1 MTTHV
6 IERIDHDLY
15 DLAPVTADEIARW
28 DTIVTGFE
36 SRSFFHRTAWLDYL
50 KASRS
55 LDISRWVIR
64 DGAETVGYL
73 CGGMFEMGPFR
84 ILGSPLRS
92 WGTNTMGPLVNG
104 NVDQRRLLRTVDAL
118 ARRERLSMLEIENA
132 MLSPSVLTE
141 AGFEQVRD
149 WTYLVTLSAD
159 ESVMWQSLESE
170 CRNRIRKSERAGVR
184 VEIADD
190 AGVVDEY
197 YDLYDHLMH
206 RKGRRAPFDR
216 KMVHL
221 LFDRLHK
228 SDNILA
234 LRARDASGRVIAVG
248 LFPHDDETIYFWS
261 GASDETAHAL
271 CPNDVLHWTAMHL
284 AARRGLRSYNMSGY
298 GRFKRKFGGTLVE
311 TSRWH
316 KCYSVAAR
324 WARHGYRYWFEY
336 KSTFDPRRLVSRRAP
351 GHGTNGV
358 RPAATAKAA
367 RELPMPVLRQR
378 PTFRVSDIYR
388 APLHDFPIRDEI
400 LFQHLP
406 LKPDMDLLEIGPG
419 SGITAF
425 RLSRQV
431 RSITLGDVAEGN
443 VNQLRQALG
452 HIPNLKFECVDVCKP
467 GLFDSVGRTFDAV
480 YAIEVFE
487 LLPDPIT
494 CLANLAAVT
503 KPGGHVLIQ
512 FPNYPPEH
520 SPGPTHFMT
529 KRELGTHLEEAGFS
543 QWSIA
548 AIRLRPHA
556 RYLYNYLH
564 EKPIRAYRRRRR
576 GHSQDGALVYD
587 QSWTFRHG
595 HRLQPFKVAL
605 HSAWTVMSAAIHAG
619 GPAFEHWDPG
629 ASIINHNLLVVAKR

>member
-1 MTTHV
+1 
-6 IERIDHDLY
+6 
-15 DLAPVTADEIARW
+15 
-28 DTIVTGFE
+28 
-36 SRSFFHRTAWLDYL
+36 
-50 KASRS
+50 
-55 LDISRWVIR
+55 
-64 DGAETVGYL
+64 
-73 CGGMFEMGPFR
+73 
-84 ILGSPLRS
+84 
-92 WGTNTMGPLVNG
+92 MGPLVNG
-104 NVDQRRLLRTVDAL
+104 TVDQRRLLRTVDVL

-132 MLSPSVLTE
+132 MLSPSLLTE

-159 ESVMWQSLESE
+159 ESVMWLSLESE

-197 YDLYDHLMH
+197 YDLYEHLMR

-216 KMVHL
+216 KMVRL

-234 LRARDASGRVIAVG
+234 LRARDAAGRVIAVG

-311 TSRWH
+311 DFALAQMLQR
-316 KCYSVAAR
+316 AAR

-336 KSTFDPRRLVSRRAP
+336 KSTFDPRRLGSRRAP

-358 RPAATAKAA
+358 RAAATAKAA

-406 LKPDMDLLEIGPG
+406 LKPTWICWKSAPG
-419 SGITAF
+419 AGSRPSGCRDRYAPSRSGRRRRQRQSASPGARSHPESAI
-425 RLSRQV
+425 RLRRRLQARAGRQPRPHV
-431 RSITLGDVAEGN
+431 RRGVRDRG
-443 VNQLRQALG
+443 LRAPARS
-452 HIPNLKFECVDVCKP
+452 HHVPRE
-467 GLFDSVGRTFDAV
+467 
-480 YAIEVFE
+480 
-487 LLPDPIT
+487 
-494 CLANLAAVT
+494 
-503 KPGGHVLIQ
+503 PGGSDEAWRTRAHPV
-512 FPNYPPEH
+512 PELSAGALAGADTLH
-520 SPGPTHFMT
+520 DQARARHA
-529 KRELGTHLEEAGFS
+529 LEEAGFS
-543 QWSIA
+543 RWSIA

-564 EKPIRAYRRRRR
+564 EKPIRAIGGGGA

-587 QSWTFRHG
+587 QSWTFR
-595 HRLQPFKVAL
+595 
-605 HSAWTVMSAAIHAG
+605 TVTGCSRSRSRCTRRGRSCRRPSMR
-619 GPAFEHWDPG
+619 G
-629 ASIINHNLLVVAKR
+629 APRSSTGTRCPSIINHNLLVVAQR